1 MPQLKRSSL
10 VTQQMMARASKKY
23 DLSKWKYADLRDTI
37 NTSCDLEL
45 LKACKEEFHRRLKVT
60 RGFKSRPEYY
70 LIRLKN
76 LQPLQFKGTH
86 HVYKHA

>member
-60 RGFKSRPEYY
+60 RRFKSLHEYD

-86 HVYKHA
+86 HV